1 MILVILLILQHLD
14 LIGQRLIGSHELQS
28 AVIPAAMKPFRPNH
42 ILDLM
47 GIAHEV
53 LRADLRA
60 QNLDEAS
67 LCLDPDGHISPGV
80 LHQRKRSL
88 RRLPDVFKQHSLPGK
103 GQKDALFLLD
113 AYQEFLHGL
122 LPKGPFAH
130 IVVQVEYPFILILQY
145 LIEFPGTEQP
155 PRF

>member
-1 MILVILLILQHLD
+1 
-14 LIGQRLIGSHELQS
+14 
-28 AVIPAAMKPFRPNH
+28 
-42 ILDLM
+42 M

-80 LHQRKRSL
+80 LHQRKCSL

-130 IVVQVEYPFILILQY
+130 IVIQIEYPFILILQY
-145 LIEFPGTEQP
+145 LIEFPGAEQP
-155 PRF
+155 PCF